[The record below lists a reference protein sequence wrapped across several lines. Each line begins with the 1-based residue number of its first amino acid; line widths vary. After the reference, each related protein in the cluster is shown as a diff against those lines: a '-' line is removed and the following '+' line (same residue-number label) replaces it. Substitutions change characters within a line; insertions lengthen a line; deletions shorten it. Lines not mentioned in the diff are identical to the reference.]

1 MSEAKPTPDS
11 GQTTIAPD
19 VLLNIAALTTLGV
32 RGVSRMSPVAG
43 GVNRILQ
50 RDRQNDGVKIEVE
63 DGQVHVDIH
72 VILDAEVNIREV
84 SRNIQKEVARA
95 ITEMVG
101 MAPGRIN
108 IHIED
113 IDYEPDSEE
122 EE

>member
-1 MSEAKPTPDS
+1 MSEGNPTPAS

-19 VLLNIAALTTLGV
+19 VLLNIAALTTRGV
-32 RGVSRMSPVAG
+32 RGVSRMSPIPG
-43 GVNRILQ
+43 GVNRILH
-50 RDRQNDGVKIEVE
+50 RDRDDEGVKIEVE

-72 VILDAEVNIREV
+72 VILEAEVNIREV

-101 MAPGRIN
+101 MEPGRIN

-113 IDYEPDSEE
+113 IDYEEPEE
-122 EE
+122 E